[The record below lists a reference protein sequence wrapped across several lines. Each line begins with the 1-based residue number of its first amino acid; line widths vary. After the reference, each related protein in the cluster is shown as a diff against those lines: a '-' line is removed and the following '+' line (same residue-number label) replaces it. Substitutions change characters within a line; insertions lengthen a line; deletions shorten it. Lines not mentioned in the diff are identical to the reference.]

1 MEGLASAT
9 GNRMIVEL
17 VEPSRITDR
26 LAPDVAVLLLTQI
39 HYKSGE
45 VWDMNEITHRAHEA
59 GALVIWDL
67 SHSAGAIL
75 VELDKCKVDFAVG
88 CGYKFFNGG
97 PGAPAYIYVAER
109 HQSKVQPGNTGITF
123 DW

>member
-1 MEGLASAT
+1 MMEGLASAT

-45 VWDMNEITHRAHEA
+45 VWDMNEI
-59 GALVIWDL
+59 L
-67 SHSAGAIL
+67 SLIHI
-75 VELDKCKVDFAVG
+75 
-88 CGYKFFNGG
+88 
-97 PGAPAYIYVAER
+97 
-109 HQSKVQPGNTGITF
+109 
-123 DW
+123 